1 MDYFWK
7 ENKVYVIAAGAGAL
21 GALLYWM
28 FLVSPF
34 RQEAASAARQRANE
48 KSAYETLI
56 AQGVPARNAPAD
68 AATDR
73 DDSQKALAALVKDVA
88 FKPSDRFRKPD
99 GEAAKSF
106 YQDQKLKVE
115 KELKEKAAKA
125 KIEFQGGLGLGDDDR
140 DDLLPELLL
149 RLAVIERVVS
159 TAIEAG
165 VEKIEAVDGLAGA
178 NDSGPANRKGA
189 FLNAH
194 SVFLKVRAS
203 SEAAFRI
210 LHGVQRKGA
219 YLAVTQFAWAQD
231 DPGRDLG
238 AVSITVAV
246 LRVDE
251 KAPLEPKTEARP

>member
-7 ENKVYVIAAGAGAL
+7 ENKVYVVAAGAGAL

-34 RQEAASAARQRANE
+34 RTEAASAARQRASE
-48 KSAYETLI
+48 KAAYETLI

-88 FKPSDRFRKPD
+88 FKPADRFRKPD
-99 GEAAKSF
+99 AEAKSH
-106 YQDQKLKVE
+106 YEDLKLKVE
-115 KELKEKAAKA
+115 KELKEKATKA
-125 KIEFQGGLGLGDDDR
+125 KIEFQGGLGLGDDNR

-149 RLAVIERVVS
+149 RLAVVDRVVS
-159 TAIEAG
+159 AAIEAG
-165 VEKIEAVDGLAGA
+165 VEKIEAVDGLYGA
-178 NDSGPANRKGA
+178 NDSGAANRKGA

-194 SVFLKVRAS
+194 AVFLKVRAS

-246 LRVDE
+246 LKVDE